1 MYPPF
6 DVMQLLLTAHPD
18 GEKDEREGFTAAVHY
33 AVEKCDNCGGHVAGA
48 DGASWRCEGCEQGF
62 HNRPLFLRVN

>member
-33 AVEKCDNCGGHVAGA
+33 AVEKCDNCGVTLLALTAHPGDVKDVSKGSTI
-48 DGASWRCEGCEQGF
+48 DLGF
-62 HNRPLFLRVN
+62 CA